1 MINESEKKE
10 LLSAIL
16 SSPDFRD
23 AQRYQKLLIYLVET
37 TLRGETVKEIT
48 IAHEIFGKDSKFNP
62 GEDPSVRVYVSNLR
76 KKLEHYFLTSENKY
90 SYTLEIPKGQY
101 SVQFVPV
108 KQNKMSTKTRRHDY
122 LIFIPIIFALIAVIV
137 FQWLNKSSTNSPTQN
152 SLIQNPI
159 WTEFIQPN
167 SRPTIVV
174 LGDYFFLF
182 EKTNKPSGG
191 NFVRDPRINSEEDF
205 RVLLK
210 QNPNLINQFVI
221 SNFTYLRPSATWGL
235 SEILP
240 LLWNSPN
247 KIFLKLASQFK
258 WEDFQTHNVIF
269 IGSFKT
275 LYVLKKLLPTFNLR
289 YNVNPPSM
297 SAINNEGDTIQTFNP
312 RDLIGGNYQKDYGV
326 ILKLVGPNNN
336 IIMFL
341 IGFDEVG
348 VIEAAKASAD
358 LGLYNTISKK
368 YNLEKVTSPFLFE
381 LVLEAEG
388 IEQTGFKSEVKFF
401 SKIEPSRMEG
411 LQKK

>member
-1 MINESEKKE
+1 MISETEKKD
-10 LLSAIL
+10 LLSTIL
-16 SSPDFRD
+16 LSPDFRD

-37 TLRGETVKEIT
+37 TLKGEAVKETT

-76 KKLEHYFLTSENKY
+76 KKLEHYFLTTENKY
-90 SYTLEIPKGQY
+90 SFTLEIPKGQY
-101 SVQFVPV
+101 SVQFVPA

-122 LIFIPIIFALIAVIV
+122 LIFLPIVFTLIAVIV
-137 FQWLNKSSTNSPTQN
+137 FQWLNKSGANSPIKN

-167 SRPTIVV
+167 SRPTMVV

-191 NFVRDPRINSEEDF
+191 NFVRDPRINSEEEF
-205 RVLLK
+205 RALLR
-210 QNPNLINQFVI
+210 QNPNVINQFVI
-221 SNFTYLRPSATWGL
+221 SNFTYLRPSVTWGL
-235 SEILP
+235 SEVLP

-275 LYVLKKLLPTFNLR
+275 LYVLKKLIPTFNLR
-289 YNVNPPSM
+289 YNTSPPSIL
-297 SAINNEGDTIQTFNP
+297 AITNKGDTIQTFTP
-312 RDLIGGNYQKDYGV
+312 RDLIGGNYQKDYGI
-326 ILKLVGPNNN
+326 ILKQIGPNNN

-358 LGLYNTISKK
+358 LSLYNTISKK
-368 YNLEKVTSPFLFE
+368 YNLEKVTFPFLFE

-401 SKIEPSRMEG
+401 SKIERDSI
-411 LQKK
+411 KKFTTD